1 MTWNARKPSVPVFD
15 KGTTFIMRSPVPIC
29 LDKINR
35 IWIGE
40 RNMEGYGEICAE
52 KVPEQYKF
60 EIAKAKGV
68 YKGRKPLPIDEKQ
81 LEAVYRRWRAGELKA
96 VEAMKLL
103 NLKPNTFYRRIHE
116 YEERQYIDF

>member
-60 EIAKAKGV
+60 EIAKAKEEKTKAVNESKETSDMLKWLGTRYAKEIV
-68 YKGRKPLPIDEKQ
+68 RAYAVKQAESIWKSIKKGRMQML
-81 LEAVYRRWRAGELKA
+81 W
-96 VEAMKLL
+96 
-103 NLKPNTFYRRIHE
+103 
-116 YEERQYIDF
+116 